1 MNEVIEAGRAACC
14 THRHGR
20 CCRGAIRCDGRE
32 TAGVHRNSY
41 RSELRPELQ
50 QEFCS
55 CVQLRRSCG
64 AALLP
69 WLYALGHR
77 EPTRAGSGLPSY
89 PAVWSHVAVLV
100 VRGRSGDSRR
110 ALEGAVCGSAAGG
123 SHGTSGWCS
132 NLLCVGRGRF
142 RARDGECVPRTPSC
156 VDAAFAGQRHHRAAP
171 SSRLDEDT
179 GEHRHARGDR

>member
-69 WLYALGHR
+69 WLYAALGHR
-77 EPTRAGSGLPSY
+77 DSYTRLWDSGTGNSYRALLPSSVE
-89 PAVWSHVAVLV
+89 P
-100 VRGRSGDSRR
+100 
-110 ALEGAVCGSAAGG
+110 CGG
-123 SHGTSGWCS
+123 SC
-132 NLLCVGRGRF
+132 
-142 RARDGECVPRTPSC
+142 RARP
-156 VDAAFAGQRHHRAAP
+156 
-171 SSRLDEDT
+171 LW
-179 GEHRHARGDR
+179 

>member
-69 WLYALGHR
+69 WLYASGTGNLHAPG
-77 EPTRAGSGLPSY
+77 AGYPSTLLDLLPSSVE
-89 PAVWSHVAVLV
+89 P
-100 VRGRSGDSRR
+100 
-110 ALEGAVCGSAAGG
+110 CGG
-123 SHGTSGWCS
+123 SC
-132 NLLCVGRGRF
+132 
-142 RARDGECVPRTPSC
+142 RARP
-156 VDAAFAGQRHHRAAP
+156 
-171 SSRLDEDT
+171 LW
-179 GEHRHARGDR
+179 